1 MSSHYN
7 WAELSKQTPR
17 ELVLSG
23 QQISKQIEEENGL
36 NELVFEM
43 NSLNFV
49 EITKTNS
56 LTNISSKISKLI
68 NLSNLVLHSNKLST
82 LPSN

>member
-1 MSSHYN
+1 MSSHMN
-7 WAELSKQTPR
+7 WAELLKQTPR

>member
-1 MSSHYN
+1 MSYN
-7 WAELSKQTPR
+7 WAEMLKQTPR

-36 NELVFEM
+36 NELVFQM